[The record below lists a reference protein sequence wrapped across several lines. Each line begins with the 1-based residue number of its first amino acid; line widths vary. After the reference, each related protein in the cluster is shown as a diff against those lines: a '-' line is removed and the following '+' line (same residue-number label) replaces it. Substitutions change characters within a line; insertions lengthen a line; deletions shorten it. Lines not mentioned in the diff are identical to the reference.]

1 MLVVLSFP
9 TRRSSDLSF
18 DVGDFSS
25 DLCRFDEEETKI
37 KRQGPLAGERK
48 TWSPAPA
55 GWGRGPRFSFACQ
68 GPLPLDLRFFFIE
81 STQIATKISNVEA
94 QIGRASCREREYN

>member
-68 GPLPLDLRFFFIE
+68 GPLRSEEHTSELQSPYDI
-81 STQIATKISNVEA
+81 V
-94 QIGRASCREREYN
+94 CRLPPEKKKAKS